1 MFTIAQIIIVCAW
14 FAIWAVNSKMSRNGP
29 KRDQNHMIN
38 AVLDTGCVILLIS
51 LLVKFVEV

>member
-14 FAIWAVNSKMSRNGP
+14 FAIWAVNSKMFRNGP
-29 KRDQNHMIN
+29 KRDQNHTIN

-51 LLVKFVEV
+51 LLVKFVEG

>member
-1 MFTIAQIIIVCAW
+1 MFTIAQITIVCAW
-14 FAIWAVNSKMSRNGP
+14 FAMWAINAKMFRNGP

-51 LLVKFVEV
+51 LLVKFVEG

>member
-14 FAIWAVNSKMSRNGP
+14 FAMWAINAKMFRNGS

-38 AVLDTGCVILLIS
+38 AMLDTGCVILLIS
-51 LLVKFVEV
+51 LLMKFVEG

>member
-1 MFTIAQIIIVCAW
+1 MFTIAQIVIVCVW
-14 FAIWAVNSKMSRNGP
+14 FTMWAVNSKMFHNGP

-51 LLVKFVEV
+51 FLVKFVEG

>member
-1 MFTIAQIIIVCAW
+1 MFTIAQIVIVCAW
-14 FAIWAVNSKMSRNGP
+14 FAMWAVNSKMFRNGP

-51 LLVKFVEV
+51 LLVKFVEG